1 VKNYYLAQLLL
12 IITIRP
18 WWLPFVSSFTR
29 CSRCT
34 AGLHDLGQIVIRASL
49 YKFLAQGLLHSS
61 FRLFQIRPQDLPC
74 VDLLMTCSIC
84 TSWLGSDNLIQV
96 YCLTTTMAQSC
107 DG

>member
-12 IITIRP
+12 IITIRS
-18 WWLPFVSSFTR
+18 WWLPFVSSFMR

-74 VDLLMTCSIC
+74 VDLSMRVLYVLHDLVQIIS
-84 TSWLGSDNLIQV
+84 
-96 YCLTTTMAQSC
+96 TTTMAQSC